1 MWLAGLACEP
11 APPAHLLGWRA
22 RSAGVRGHNLG
33 LALSAGKRCHSHG
46 AHSTARAVRAWRAA
60 AHRGVSLRMA
70 DDGKEGGEAPGTTA
84 ATPAPPVSKAEETP
98 AKTAEVKDAGAAKF
112 DLKKTIDKSGAGFN
126 QFDPVLSATRCPK
139 IDSLL
144 HITLGRRRSWACTVP
159 CWKCVPR

>member
-1 MWLAGLACEP
+1 
-11 APPAHLLGWRA
+11 
-22 RSAGVRGHNLG
+22 
-33 LALSAGKRCHSHG
+33 
-46 AHSTARAVRAWRAA
+46 
-60 AHRGVSLRMA
+60 MA

-84 ATPAPPVSKAEETP
+84 ATPAPPVPKAEEAP

-144 HITLGRRRSWACTVP
+144 QITLGRRRSWAASTWTCCGTTAP
-159 CWKCVPR
+159 CWKGVPR